1 MTDLIKIPQR
11 FYDDHKERD
20 LESPA
25 IIKETKTHY
34 WIKADDPDIPE
45 LISDA
50 DYYYTMWEMGAW
62 ENYLFGICMSAKATL
77 KALQQ
82 KGS

>member
-1 MTDLIKIPQR
+1 MTNLIKIPQG

-20 LESPA
+20 LPSPE
-25 IIKETKTHY
+25 IVKETKTHY

-50 DYYYTMWEMGAW
+50 DYYYTMWNMGAW
-62 ENYLFGICMSAKATL
+62 ENYLFGTCMSAKATL
-77 KALQQ
+77 KALRQ
-82 KGS
+82 KG